1 MQDPILFAGGTGIVG
16 REAVKA
22 FRKRHPKISILIGGR
37 DLVRAHN
44 LANEVG
50 YATPVQIDINLP
62 RLGLAQDVRVGAV
75 VMMAPDDGL
84 NGLSYAQDIRVPY
97 LSMGNWL
104 VEVGAEMAHV
114 IRRPD
119 ASPVV
124 LASHWHGGP
133 AVFLTQLAT
142 AGMDVVHS
150 IAVAAIVDELDPTGP
165 AAMADMVRGSEGR
178 SGVWAFEGG
187 HRVWLTGA
195 TASREIRS
203 LDGRIL
209 KGSAFAPYDIVSL
222 QAMTR
227 APSVRF
233 DLAMADSSSRLRG
246 AGVATELV
254 VEIEG
259 ELRSTPCQRR
269 LTLEFGKGQA
279 ALTGLGVALALST
292 ALGLEQKEASTPG
305 LYFPEQLMDA
315 QWYLAELMAEGAV
328 GNF

>member
-1 MQDPILFAGGTGIVG
+1 MQHPILFAGGTGIVG

-22 FRKRHPKISILIGGR
+22 FRKRHPRTAILIGGR
-37 DLVRAHN
+37 DLARAHN
-44 LANEVG
+44 LAKEVG
-50 YATPVQIDINLP
+50 HAAAIEIDINRP
-62 RLGLAQDVRVGAV
+62 RLGLVEDARVGAV
-75 VMMAPDDGL
+75 VMMAPDEGL
-84 NGLSYAQDIRVPY
+84 NGLSYAQDLRVPY

-142 AGMDVVHS
+142 AGIDVVHS

-165 AAMADMVRGSEGR
+165 AAMADMVRGAEGG

-187 HRVWLTGA
+187 HRVWLKGA
-195 TASREIRS
+195 AASRKIRS

-227 APSVRF
+227 AQSVRF

-246 AGVATELV
+246 AGVATELI
-254 VEIEG
+254 VEIDG
-259 ELRSTPCQRR
+259 ELGDSPCQRR

-279 ALTGLGVALALST
+279 ALTGLSGALALST
-292 ALGLEQKEASTPG
+292 VLGLEEKDAFPPG

-315 QWYLAELMAEGAV
+315 PWYLAQLRAEGAV
-328 GNF
+328 GDF